1 MVAGIC
7 EESNPKTGH
16 LAIMPKV
23 KALGVGSTL
32 LYGVPVI
39 GKEFSLLTPRGRVLA
54 RQSPKP
60 VLYPLSEA
68 PRMILVVP
76 AKHTVERE
84 GGQQVGQSTCVDRV
98 QVGRRLGQFKK
109 KTWSKHL
116 PRSSQQA
123 QQEERTH
130 QSRLPAAP

>member
-39 GKEFSLLTPRGRVLA
+39 GKEFSLLTPRDRVLA

-68 PRMILVVP
+68 PRMIVVVP

-84 GGQQVGQSTCVDRV
+84 GGQQVGQSTCVDRI
-98 QVGRRLGQFKK
+98 QVGRRLKE